1 MINNLIFPNL
11 TQKIKHSVFTI
22 NEQLEIIDRQI
33 KKVDYNYMLICP
45 SIIFKFIKSLNE
57 KEVEN
62 ILYKDL
68 FLYTHVE
75 KSLLSLRFENDELF
89 YISNIDRD
97 SIHLKNTIISNLIIK
112 NKESECL
119 SIKINN
125 KSLSTNKSLF
135 FKKNR
140 IKYQEYYEKIQ
151 KFIEQSKDYYDTF
164 LELFYHNNIEKWI
177 KSNSQDIFCFSLYFM
192 SNEMKVEA
200 ISTYKKTNNHF
211 SYTDFENSISKMIN
225 LIEDGYRGNILNFI
239 NLMENEVV
247 NTLIKSTILN
257 FNLINQLDNKE
268 KKQKT
273 FKI

>member
-1 MINNLIFPNL
+1 MTNR
-11 TQKIKHSVFTI
+11 
-22 NEQLEIIDRQI
+22 D
-33 KKVDYNYMLICP
+33 
-45 SIIFKFIKSLNE
+45 
-57 KEVEN
+57 N
-62 ILYKDL
+62 IY
-68 FLYTHVE
+68 
-75 KSLLSLRFENDELF
+75 
-89 YISNIDRD
+89 
-97 SIHLKNTIISNLIIK
+97 LKNKTISHLIIK
-112 NKESECL
+112 NKESESL
-119 SIKINN
+119 SIKIDN
-125 KSLSTNKSLF
+125 KNLSTNKSLF

-151 KFIEQSKDYYDTF
+151 TLIEQSKDYYDTF
-164 LELFYHNNIEKWI
+164 LELFYHNNIDNIDKNNIEKWI

-200 ISTYKKTNNHF
+200 ISTYKKINNNF

-225 LIEDGYRGNILNFI
+225 LIEDGYRGNIFNFI
-239 NLMENEVV
+239 NVMENEGV